1 MFSRPECRLHPRFSR
16 SQLGERS
23 RPPVINVK
31 AVTRV
36 RKPPPQER
44 VSKPKFRIV
53 VIFPRRIFFSPIDSL
68 RAVSQSLPAFAPFT
82 RGGSGSYDQNIHSRK
97 MQMISWQIV
106 FHALHPAKRSQAQ
119 SEVNGFC
126 LFRRTWEGFSARAK
140 PYECSIIQSARLHAD
155 LR

>member
-1 MFSRPECRLHPRFSR
+1 MSRVFQAAIRGGLDHR
-16 SQLGERS
+16 SKRQS
-23 RPPVINVK
+23 

-36 RKPPPQER
+36 RKPPPQAG

-68 RAVSQSLPAFAPFT
+68 RAVSQSLPAFAPLRVVEAVPT
-82 RGGSGSYDQNIHSRK
+82 IKIHRRT